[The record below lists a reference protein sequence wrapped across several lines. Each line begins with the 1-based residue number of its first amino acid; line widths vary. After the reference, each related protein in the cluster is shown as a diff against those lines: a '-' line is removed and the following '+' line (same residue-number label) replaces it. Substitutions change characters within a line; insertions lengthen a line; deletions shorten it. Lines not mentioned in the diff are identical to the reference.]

1 MFSITIPRF
10 RLFLKRKK
18 LEDTPESNSHN
29 TKKPYRVGIKRATV
43 YKFYWVIIALLA
55 PEFVF
60 YAALS
65 QWKEASALREALQ
78 KIQVKTNDGEPQP
91 PDEQVPGTDDGEPQP
106 PDEQVPGTDDGE
118 PQPPDEQVPGT
129 DGGSTPLVRVGVD
142 IPPKD
147 AIADGDGL
155 EEVPRADGESLV
167 EGDAIE
173 SAEQEERRA
182 LELLKPTLSY
192 SAEKTDW
199 SSMSMTSA
207 FFVIMGGYAYRRGYD
222 FKIPESDL
230 KFPHLML
237 TSKGFLELAKEG
249 VLHPGILDDK
259 AITDRSKAD
268 WLAKLLVCAQAFW
281 MVFNVIARKASG
293 LPSTLIELNVI
304 VHVVVMVVVY
314 GLWWDKPLA
323 VQNPI
328 ILNPSPKYIDEH
340 TTILSILECNFWARR
355 SEAKNL
361 CYQILVLHTDDVPLK
376 EVYWHDVRMK
386 EPLNGFRSTRR
397 EIFKHNH
404 PRLFWFYCRF
414 SCDRGDYQNHPIS
427 LLTAEE
433 HHQRYS
439 GISIPEGLKWN
450 YFVAAEIDSNSDRN
464 KGKEARGTAVT
475 DLNVN
480 VKNCSKRLL
489 LLPGQVLLSKN
500 ANNHTYAAVTRYRR
514 PVFLTGH
521 QMRLIEQLVVIFNT
535 YLPSGFR
542 CSWAT
547 SDTSNI
553 TLKAEISDW
562 SQAIKGSKWCSAQVL
577 TIGGTILSLIYAGC
591 HATAWNS
598 HFPSFTE
605 RYLWRGACIVIAAGG
620 PTFLVSNAIH
630 HIVKAKDYALNYYFF
645 RELRKSHPFPCG
657 LPRYIFYRLP
667 KYMHMVVD
675 CFRYACMILY
685 TLARIFIIVEAFIS
699 IRSLPAGAYDSVDW
713 IEMLPHV

>member
-18 LEDTPESNSHN
+18 LNSHN
-29 TKKPYRVGIKRATV
+29 AKKPYRVGIKRATV
-43 YKFYWVIIALLA
+43 YKFYWVIIALFA

-78 KIQVKTNDGEPQP
+78 EIHVEGNNGKPQP

-106 PDEQVPGTDDGE
+106 PDEQVPGTGDGE

-192 SAEKTDW
+192 SAEKKDW

-340 TTILSILECNFWARR
+340 TTILSILECNFWDRG
-355 SEAKNL
+355 SEAKIL
-361 CYQILVLHTDDVPLK
+361 CYQILVLHKDDVPLK
-376 EVYWHDVRMK
+376 KVYWFDHWMT
-386 EPLNGFRSTRR
+386 ESSTRR

-404 PRLFWFYCRF
+404 PRLFWFYRRF

-427 LLTAEE
+427 LRTAEE

-439 GISIPEGLKWN
+439 GISIPEGLKWK
-450 YFVAAEIDSNSDRN
+450 YFVVAEIDSNSDRN
-464 KGKEARGTAVT
+464 KGKEARRTAAK
-475 DLNVN
+475 DLDVN
-480 VKNCSKRLL
+480 VKDCSKGLL
-489 LLPGQVLLSKN
+489 LLPGQVLLSEN
-500 ANNHTYAAVTRYRR
+500 AENHTYAAVTRYRR
-514 PVFLTGH
+514 PVFLTEH
-521 QMRLIEQLVVIFNT
+521 QMRFIEQDGAKFHS
-535 YLPSGFR
+535 YLPQNFICRWS
-542 CSWAT
+542 T

-553 TLKAEISDW
+553 TFRSPWL
-562 SQAIKGSKWCSAQVL
+562 QGIKSSKWCPAPVL
-577 TIGGTILSLIYAGC
+577 TIGGPILSLIYAGC

-630 HIVKAKDYALNYYFF
+630 HIVKAYGDALNDYFL

-657 LPRYIFYRLP
+657 LPRYIFYRLLE
-667 KYMHMVVD
+667 YMYTAVD
-675 CFRYACMILY
+675 VFYRFLEYVHTEVDVFMYACMLLY

>member
-18 LEDTPESNSHN
+18 LNSHN
-29 TKKPYRVGIKRATV
+29 AKKPYRVGIKRATV
-43 YKFYWVIIALLA
+43 YKFYWVIIALFA

-65 QWKEASALREALQ
+65 QWKEARALRKALQ
-78 KIQVKTNDGEPQP
+78 
-91 PDEQVPGTDDGEPQP
+91 
-106 PDEQVPGTDDGE
+106 E

-167 EGDAIE
+167 EGDTIE
-173 SAEQEERRA
+173 SAEQRGKRRV
-182 LELLKPTLSY
+182 LEFLKPTLVS

-207 FFVIMGGYAYRRGYD
+207 FFVIMGGFAYRRGYD

-237 TSKGFLELAKEG
+237 TPEGFLELAKEG

-268 WLAKLLVCAQAFW
+268 WLAKLLVCAQALW

-293 LPSTLIELNVI
+293 LPGTLIELNVI

-328 ILNPSPKYIDEH
+328 ILNPSRKYIHEH
-340 TTILSILECNFWARR
+340 IPFLSNHGPMMTSAPH
-355 SEAKNL
+355 L
-361 CYQILVLHTDDVPLK
+361 CYQILALHKDDFPLK
-376 EVYWHDVRMK
+376 MVHWDDYDWMK
-386 EPLNGFRSTRR
+386 EPPNGSKSIRR

-404 PRLFWFYCRF
+404 PRLFQFHRF
-414 SCDRGDYQNHPIS
+414 FGDKGDYQDHPIS

-433 HHQRYS
+433 HHQRYWD
-439 GISIPEGLKWN
+439 ISIPEGLMWN

-464 KGKEARGTAVT
+464 KGKEARGTAVK
-475 DLNVN
+475 DLDVN
-480 VKNCSKRLL
+480 VKNCSKGLL

-500 ANNHTYAAVTRYRR
+500 AENHTYAAVTRYRR
-514 PVFLTGH
+514 SVFLTEH
-521 QMRLIEQLVVIFNT
+521 QMRFIEKHGVIFNP
-535 YLPSGFR
+535 YPPQALH
-542 CSWAT
+542 CDWAT

-553 TLKAEISDW
+553 TFRSPSLHENNP
-562 SQAIKGSKWCSAQVL
+562 SKWCPAPVL
-577 TIGGTILSLIYAGC
+577 TIGGSILGLIYAGC

-620 PTFLVSNAIH
+620 PTLLVSIAIDNIAMVTYNA
-630 HIVKAKDYALNYYFF
+630 ADGYFSGA
-645 RELRKSHPFPCG
+645 LRKNDSFCSALLIGIYITVG
-657 LPRYIFYRLP
+657 L
-667 KYMHMVVD
+667 
-675 CFRYACMILY
+675 CFMMSCVLLY
-685 TLARIFIIVEAFIS
+685 TSARIFIIVEAFIS
-699 IRSLPAGAYDSVDW
+699 IRSLPAGAYDNIDW
-713 IEMLPHV
+713 IEMLPHA